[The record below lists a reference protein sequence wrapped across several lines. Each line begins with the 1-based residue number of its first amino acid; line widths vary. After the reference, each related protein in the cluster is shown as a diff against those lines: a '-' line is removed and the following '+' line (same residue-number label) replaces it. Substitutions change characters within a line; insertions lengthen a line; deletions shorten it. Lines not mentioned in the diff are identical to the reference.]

1 MSAPRRSGTGPA
13 AKKAQ
18 PKGHGKPGV
27 KTVQTSSP
35 QGSGATE
42 RPANPWNAL
51 WAMLVGFFMILVDST
66 IVSVANPTIMDKL
79 QADYDAIIWVTSAY
93 LLAYAVPLL
102 VAGRL
107 GDRFGPKNLYI
118 IGLTVFTLASLW
130 CGLAGSIEML
140 IAARVVQGIGAA
152 LLTPQTL
159 STITRIFP
167 PERRGVAMSVWGATA
182 GVATLVGPLAGGV
195 LVDRLGW
202 QWIFFV
208 NVPIGVIGLVLAV
221 RLIPVLPTTKHHF
234 DWLGVVLSGVA
245 MFLVVFALQEGQTH
259 DWAPWIW
266 AMIAGGIVMFAVF
279 VYWQAVNKREPLIP
293 LRIFG
298 DRDFSLS
305 NVGIAVIGFA
315 VTAMILPLM
324 FYAQAVCGLT
334 PTRSALLT
342 APMAIAA
349 GVLAPVVGK
358 IVDRAHP
365 RPIIGFGFSV
375 LAVALTWLS
384 VEMTPTTPIWRLVLP
399 MTAMGVGMAFIWAP
413 LAATATRNLPPQLA
427 GAGSGVYNATRQ
439 VGSVLGSAGM
449 AAFMTSRISAEMPA
463 GGQAR
468 RAGEG
473 SVKQLPAFLHEPFST
488 ALSQAMLLPAFVA
501 LFGIVAALFLKGS
514 VRTPATVAA
523 SAARVAGRSRF
534 TEFDDDD
541 RTEVIPIFSDAVGDE
556 ASYDSPFRREFA
568 SQPDLFR
575 SAYDDERDHYRFD
588 APSYRGR
595 DDDSVEG
602 YVEGYVDDDDDYV
615 EYAVT
620 REPEPQPQP
629 PSEPVLDVEIVA
641 APEPAASVDDGDTVP
656 LPTRV
661 EHPRAAP
668 AEAWHSAPVESWNS
682 LLDDA
687 DPVDAVSPPAGQPQ
701 SVEPIRFAHNGFHI
715 DQEEN
720 FLPVPPPTHM
730 ADPAA
735 AAEPVVD
742 QPVQFNDGFDRLARS
757 IDSLSD
763 SFADLFER
771 QSEYGGPEYSPG
783 ATRSRHELPEE
794 PPAETSRRARHYR
807 DDADDANGYGRHSS
821 PHRD

>member
-1 MSAPRRSGTGPA
+1 VTAPRRPANKSGTRPA

-18 PKGHGKPGV
+18 AKPGA
-27 KTVQTSSP
+27 KTVKKPAAQDP
-35 QGSGATE
+35 AAIG
-42 RPANPWNAL
+42 RPTNPWNAL

-66 IVSVANPTIMDKL
+66 IVSVANPTIMAKL
-79 QADYDAIIWVTSAY
+79 GADYDAIIWVTSAY

-118 IGLTVFTLASLW
+118 VGLTVFTLASLW
-130 CGLAGSIEML
+130 CGFAGSIEML

-208 NVPIGVIGLVLAV
+208 NVPIGVIGLALAV
-221 RLIPVLPTTKHHF
+221 WLIPVLPTNKHHF

-259 DWAPWIW
+259 DWALWIW

-293 LRIFG
+293 LRIFR

-315 VTAMILPLM
+315 VTAMILPVM

-342 APMAIAA
+342 APMAIAT

-365 RPIIGFGFSV
+365 GPIIGFGFSM

-384 VEMTPTTPIWRLVLP
+384 VEMTPNTPIWRLALP
-399 MTAMGVGMAFIWAP
+399 LAAMGVGMAFIWAP
-413 LAATATRNLPPQLA
+413 LAATATRNLPPHLA

-449 AAFMTSRISAEMPA
+449 AAFMTSRISAEMPS
-463 GGQAR
+463 GGHAR
-468 RAGEG
+468 SAGEG
-473 SVKQLPAFLHEPFST
+473 SVTQLPPFLHEPFST
-488 ALSQAMLLPAFVA
+488 ALAQAMLLPAFVA
-501 LFGIVAALFLKGS
+501 LFGVVAALFMKGFAK
-514 VRTPATVAA
+514 TPAKVGTGAGPVAE
-523 SAARVAGRSRF
+523 RSF

-541 RTEVIPIFSDAVGDE
+541 QTEIIPIVG
-556 ASYDSPFRREFA
+556 EFA
-568 SQPDLFR
+568 SAPDLFR
-575 SAYDDERDHYRFD
+575 SADD
-588 APSYRGR
+588 
-595 DDDSVEG
+595 G
-602 YVEGYVDDDDDYV
+602 YVEGYLDDDDDYV

-620 REPEPQPQP
+620 REPEPP
-629 PSEPVLDVEIVA
+629 EPEVA
-641 APEPAASVDDGDTVP
+641 ADDGDTAP

-661 EHPRAAP
+661 EHPRPAP
-668 AEAWHSAPVESWNS
+668 AEAWHSAPVESWHS

-687 DPVDAVSPPAGQPQ
+687 RAADAVQQPPIPAP
-701 SVEPIRFAHNGFHI
+701 VAEPIGFAHNGFHV
-715 DQEEN
+715 DAEQS
-720 FLPVPPPTHM
+720 FRPVTPVAPQATPV
-730 ADPAA
+730 
-735 AAEPVVD
+735 AEPVEE
-742 QPVQFNDGFDRLARS
+742 FHDGFDRLAHS
-757 IDSLSD
+757 IESMSD

-771 QSEYGGPEYSPG
+771 HGASEYSSG
-783 ATRSRHELPEE
+783 AKRSRHELPEA
-794 PPAETSRRARHYR
+794 PPAASSRRPRHYR
-807 DDADDANGYGRHSS
+807 EDAEDAPSHGRHSS
-821 PHRD
+821 PQRD